1 MGVDNGFLLAL
12 AGIAVTSYTCR
23 VGGYFL
29 MGYVQLTPR
38 VEAALKAVP
47 LAVMIG
53 IVMPSVAAGRVPE
66 IAGLLAVGLAMRLTR
81 IDVVAAIAGAATVG
95 VCRATGL

>member
-12 AGIAVTSYTCR
+12 AGMAVASYACR

-38 VEAALKAVP
+38 VEAALDA
-47 LAVMIG
+47 LRAY
-53 IVMPSVAAGRVPE
+53 RD
-66 IAGLLAVGLAMRLTR
+66 LVGPA
-81 IDVVAAIAGAATVG
+81 
-95 VCRATGL
+95 